1 MKRAV
6 RRISMQ
12 RFAFF
17 AAKYYYYYFF
27 GLFLKR

>member
-17 AAKYYYYYFF
+17 AAKYYYYFF